1 MKQMDRMTL
10 TNLHNIELPVN
21 NNSFSTE
28 TARQIILDS
37 LPFDVW
43 MKDLNGR
50 YIAVNQSFLNY
61 TGLTEENIIGKTDFD
76 LYPETEA
83 KIYVASD
90 AAVFDGS
97 TQGFFESVIGEDW
110 KEEYKHL
117 VLDKSGTPIGTA
129 GYSRYITDRKKMEE
143 DLKESE
149 RSQGALISNLPG
161 VAFRCVNDKDWT
173 MSFLSDGCFE
183 LTGYQSEELNG
194 EKGITY
200 NDLISPRFRENNYSK
215 WEQDALENRKS
226 NDEYTIITKSG
237 EEKWVWEQSVPV
249 QDKDGNFTKREG
261 LIIDI
266 NQTKQILKELDESED
281 RFRTIFEKAPIG
293 IGIFHTDTGF
303 VEQLNPMFEEIV
315 GRTAQELRMLDWRSY
330 SHPAEIQT
338 NLDKLKKLKEKE
350 INGFTMRK
358 RYIKSD
364 GTVVWVNMMIV
375 PFKAETISDMHL
387 CMIQDITDSKQKE
400 DEIIYLSYHDTLTGL
415 YNRTFFE
422 EEKKRF
428 DVRRKLPM
436 SVIMGD
442 VNGLKMINDTFGH
455 DVGDIL
461 LREIA
466 TILVDTCRAEDIIA
480 RIGGDEFV
488 ILLEDM
494 DEIAAKKLCDRI
506 DKACKDYVNRSDRKV
521 FYASISLGYATKN
534 SLEKNVDLLLKDAE
548 KMLYIN
554 KNAER
559 QHTRDTII
567 RAAAKG
573 QSPIK

>member
-1 MKQMDRMTL
+1 MGQTDIMNSTSQYNKEPSANADAL
-10 TNLHNIELPVN
+10 NIEN
-21 NNSFSTE
+21 
-28 TARQIILDS
+28 ARQIMLDS

-43 MKDLNGR
+43 LKDIAGR
-50 YIAVNQSFLNY
+50 YIAVNKSFAEY
-61 TGLTEENIIGKTDFD
+61 TGLPTDSIIGMTDFD
-76 LYPETEA
+76 LYPESEA
-83 KIYVASD
+83 KIYAASD
-90 AAVFDGS
+90 EAVINGS
-97 TQGFFESVIGEDW
+97 TQGFFESLVGDNW
-110 KEEYKHL
+110 KEEFKHL
-117 VLDKSGTPIGTA
+117 VIDEFGNAIGTA

-143 DLKESE
+143 ALRESE

-161 VAFRCVNDKDWT
+161 VAFRCANDKDWT
-173 MSFLSDGCFE
+173 MTFLSDGCYE
-183 LTGYQSEELNG
+183 LTGYQPEELNG

-200 NDLISPRFRENNYSK
+200 NDLISPRFRESNYSK

-226 NDEYTIITKSG
+226 NDEYTIVTKSG
-237 EEKWVWEQSVPV
+237 EERWVWEQSVPV

-266 NQTKQILKELDESED
+266 TETKRMLTELDESED

-303 VEQLNPMFEEIV
+303 VEQLNPMFEQIL
-315 GRTAQELRMLDWRSY
+315 GRTAQELRALDWRSY
-330 SHPAEIQT
+330 SHPAEIEY
-338 NLDKLKKLKEKE
+338 NLDKLKKLKQKE

-358 RYIKSD
+358 RFIRPD
-364 GTVVWVNMMIV
+364 GYTVWVNMMIV

-387 CMIQDITDSKQKE
+387 CMIQDITDSKKKE

-428 DVRRKLPM
+428 EVKRKLPI
-436 SVIMGD
+436 SLIMGD

-461 LREIA
+461 LREIGI
-466 TILVDTCRAEDIIA
+466 ILIETCRAEDVIA

-488 ILLEDM
+488 ILLSDTDQKAVE
-494 DEIAAKKLCDRI
+494 KLSDRI
-506 DKACKDYVNRSDRKV
+506 ELACKNYVNRIDRKI
-521 FYASISLGYATKN
+521 FYASISLGHATKI
-534 SLEKNVDLLLKDAE
+534 SAEQSIDTLLKDAE
-548 KMLYIN
+548 KMLYVK

-559 QHTRDTII
+559 QNTRETII
-567 RAAAKG
+567 QAAIKG
-573 QSPIK
+573 QSAR